1 MKKNIIIL
9 ASVVAVATL
18 LMWRGGAEAPKR
30 EPFAVAVRTTF
41 VTPDLIA
48 SNLSALGTTESFMD
62 VEVTTKKTGKVV
74 AIHFKANQSVAK
86 GDLLVELESAAEQ
99 AALQEARV
107 TLAEN
112 QRVLAH
118 YEKLFTTR
126 AVSQTLLEEQRAKVA
141 TSAARL
147 SAAEATL
154 AEMTIKAPFAGDLGF
169 VEVSPGALIEPGDR
183 ITTLDA
189 IDTLK
194 LEFTAPEHW
203 IGNIQVGD
211 TLSAV
216 SVAYPDKVFK
226 AKVYAVAN
234 RVDPTTRAIALKA
247 RLDNKKRL
255 LKPGMSLEVT
265 LGGASREAL
274 VISEEGLLQEGNK
287 RFVYRVGA
295 DNKVELREVET
306 GSRRNGKIEIL
317 KGLDVGEQ
325 IVREGVQSVR
335 PGTQVS
341 ILADEANQ

>member
-9 ASVVAVATL
+9 ASVLVAATL
-18 LMWRGGAEAPKR
+18 VMWRGGGEAPKR
-30 EPFAVAVRTTF
+30 EPLAVAVRTTF
-41 VTPDLIA
+41 VMPDTIA
-48 SNLSALGTTESFMD
+48 SKLSALGTTESYMD
-62 VEVTTKKTGKVV
+62 VDVTTKKTGKVI

-86 GDLLVELESAAEQ
+86 DDLLVELESAAEQ

-112 QRVLAH
+112 QRVQTH
-118 YEKLFTTR
+118 YEKLFKTR

-141 TSAARL
+141 TSEARL
-147 SAAEATL
+147 SAAEAAL

-203 IGNIQVGD
+203 IGNIKVGD

-226 AKVYAVAN
+226 ARVYAVAN
-234 RVDPTTRAIALKA
+234 RVDPVTRAIALKA
-247 RLDNKKRL
+247 RLDNKERL

-274 VISEEGLLQEGNK
+274 VIDEEGLVQEGN
-287 RFVYRVGA
+287 RRYVYLVGA
-295 DNKVELREVET
+295 DKKIELREVET
-306 GSRRNGKIEIL
+306 GSRRDGKIEIL
-317 KGLDVGEQ
+317 KGLEVGEQ
-325 IVREGVQSVR
+325 IVREGVQSLR
-335 PGTQVS
+335 PSTQVA
-341 ILADEANQ
+341 ILPDGG